1 MITDQERMKTD
12 AVFVDTIIRECAL
25 MAIQCEQ
32 YRLKVDELE
41 RRVAEQADEISGL
54 QVNVPAQGAA
64 DELAALR
71 KRLSKA
77 KNTVEWLMKGG
88 EPCRLCA
95 NKTCKMGDDCKP
107 IWKEGVEL

>member
-1 MITDQERMKTD
+1 MITDQERMKAD

-54 QVNVPAQGAA
+54 QANVPAQGAA

-71 KRLSKA
+71 KCLSKA